1 MKTVVSFFLLF
12 ILGAAIVS
20 CKKPGDDDL
29 KDTKTYYEVGFKN
42 PRTEWR
48 DTSFIVATSD
58 PQMIQAAE
66 AQLVLPVAE
75 RQIVFGKLQAGNGG
89 YNRNGSHLFKWHF
102 KEDEWSFVDVTV
114 EIYDGR
120 SYSDVDSDTAY
131 WLNTMTR
138 YGSWDSYLRRKVVA
152 NP

>member
-1 MKTVVSFFLLF
+1 MKNAVLIFLLF
-12 ILGAAIVS
+12 ILGATIVS
-20 CKKPGDDDL
+20 CEKSCDDDS
-29 KDTKTYYEVGFKN
+29 KDKKTYYEVGFKN
-42 PRTEWR
+42 PGTEWR
-48 DTSFIVATSD
+48 DTSFIIATSD

-66 AQLVLPVAE
+66 AQLARPVAE

-102 KEDEWSFVDVTV
+102 KEDEWSFVDMTI

-120 SYSDVDSDTAY
+120 PYSDVDSDTAY

-138 YGSWDSYLRRKVVA
+138 YGSWDSYLRRKVTV
-152 NP
+152 NR